1 MPMRLPGRNVRDR
14 RARWLG
20 LVAAVARE
28 GHGRPAATAAVTGNL
43 KLRRSRVL
51 VPLINSYYARLLA
64 AKRMRRETAKKP
76 PIAHYPAPHALID
89 LWQKNDG
96 NPQDVQRGEIASF
109 ARLLGPATCRNVVR
123 VF

>member
-64 AKRMRRETAKKP
+64 AKRMRRETAKNALA
-76 PIAHYPAPHALID
+76 AHYPARHAPVD
-89 LWQKNDG
+89 LWGQN
-96 NPQDVQRGEIASF
+96 RGKH
-109 ARLLGPATCRNVVR
+109 R
-123 VF
+123 